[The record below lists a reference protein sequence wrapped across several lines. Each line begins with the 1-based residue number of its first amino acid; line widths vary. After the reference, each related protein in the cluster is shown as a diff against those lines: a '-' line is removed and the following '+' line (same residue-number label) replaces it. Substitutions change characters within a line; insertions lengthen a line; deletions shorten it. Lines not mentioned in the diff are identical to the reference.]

1 MIYFDNASTT
11 KPDPVI
17 IDLYTKINNEYWYN
31 ESSTHQLGITSKT
44 LLDRA
49 TVSICRTLNLKNKKI
64 VFTGSATEANNLAI
78 YGICQPYVNQHK
90 HIITSKVE
98 HPSVLECFQDL
109 EKQGFSVTYLDVDE
123 NGIVDL
129 EMLKN
134 SLTKDTILVSIMW
147 VNNIIGSVQPIK
159 KIKEI
164 LKDYPRVKFHSD
176 LVQGITK
183 LVPDF
188 DLNDLDLMTFT
199 AHKLHGLK
207 GTAVLILNDK
217 INLEKITKGGHQQNN
232 MRGGTVDV
240 AGAVC
245 LAKTLERENSG
256 VSDRLNT
263 VNKLY
268 NYLIDELSKLPYII
282 INNSKK
288 EYSPYVL
295 NFSLKNLKGETFM
308 HYMEQYQIYLGYG
321 SACNAKTKA
330 LENTLMAVYN
340 DTVRASN
347 AVRISLSAENT
358 IDEVKYFIQRLKE
371 IGSK

>member
-1 MIYFDNASTT
+1 
-11 KPDPVI
+11 
-17 IDLYTKINNEYWYN
+17 
-31 ESSTHQLGITSKT
+31 
-44 LLDRA
+44 
-49 TVSICRTLNLKNKKI
+49 
-64 VFTGSATEANNLAI
+64 
-78 YGICQPYVNQHK
+78 
-90 HIITSKVE
+90 
-98 HPSVLECFQDL
+98 
-109 EKQGFSVTYLDVDE
+109 
-123 NGIVDL
+123 
-129 EMLKN
+129 ML
-134 SLTKDTILVSIMW
+134 
-147 VNNIIGSVQPIK
+147 
-159 KIKEI
+159 
-164 LKDYPRVKFHSD
+164 R
-176 LVQGITK
+176 
-183 LVPDF
+183 
-188 DLNDLDLMTFT
+188 
-199 AHKLHGLK
+199 GLK

-358 IDEVKYFIQRLKE
+358 IDEVKYFIQKLKE

>member
-11 KPDPVI
+11 KPNPAI
-17 IDLYTKINNEYWYN
+17 IDLYTKINHGYWYN

-49 TVSICRTLNLKNKKI
+49 ITSICRTLNLKNKKI

-78 YGICQPYVNQHK
+78 YGICKQYVNQNK

-109 EKQGFSVTYLDVDE
+109 EKQGFNVTYLDVDE

-188 DLNDLDLMTFT
+188 DLNDLDLATFT

-245 LAKTLERENSG
+245 LAKTLEYENSKI
-256 VSDRLNT
+256 DERLKI

-295 NFSLKNLKGETFM
+295 NFSLKSLKGETFM

-340 DTVRASN
+340 DSLRASN
-347 AVRISLSAENT
+347 AVRISLSADNT
-358 IDEVKYFIQRLKE
+358 TNEVEYFIQRLKE

>member
-49 TVSICRTLNLKNKKI
+49 TVSICHTLNLKNKKI

-78 YGICQPYVNQHK
+78 YGICKPYVNQHK

-358 IDEVKYFIQRLKE
+358 IDEVKYFIQKLKE

>member
-11 KPDPVI
+11 KPNPAI
-17 IDLYTKINNEYWYN
+17 IDLYTKINHGYWYN

-49 TVSICRTLNLKNKKI
+49 ITSICRTLNLKNKKI

-78 YGICQPYVNQHK
+78 YGICKQYVNQNK

-109 EKQGFSVTYLDVDE
+109 EKQGFNVTYLDVDE

-188 DLNDLDLMTFT
+188 DLNDLDLATFT

-217 INLEKITKGGHQQNN
+217 IKLEKITKGGHQQNN

-245 LAKTLERENSG
+245 LAKTLEYENSKI
-256 VSDRLNT
+256 DERLKI

-295 NFSLKNLKGETFM
+295 NFSLKSLKGETFM

-340 DTVRASN
+340 DSLRASN
-347 AVRISLSAENT
+347 AVRISLSADNT
-358 IDEVKYFIQRLKE
+358 TNEVEYFIQRLKE

>member
-11 KPDPVI
+11 KPNPAI
-17 IDLYTKINNEYWYN
+17 IDLYTKINHGYWYN

-49 TVSICRTLNLKNKKI
+49 ITSICRTLNLKNKKI

-78 YGICQPYVNQHK
+78 YGICKQYVNQNN

-109 EKQGFSVTYLDVDE
+109 EKQGFNVTYLDVDE

-188 DLNDLDLMTFT
+188 DLNDLDLATFT

-245 LAKTLERENSG
+245 LAKTLEYENSKI
-256 VSDRLNT
+256 DERLKI

-295 NFSLKNLKGETFM
+295 NFSLKSLKGETFM

-340 DTVRASN
+340 DSLRASN
-347 AVRISLSAENT
+347 AVRISLSADNT
-358 IDEVKYFIQRLKE
+358 TNEVEYFIQRLKE